1 MNDLLAE
8 ISETRHVDKNII
20 NAEETGIKPMPYVT
34 EVVIE
39 GSTFSGSVSFA
50 PMATDVE
57 RSCLAHGISLLNHIG
72 GKSGRGYGQ
81 IAVETDETLND
92 ALYNE
97 NVCNVDID
105 FISSFIG
112 DIS

>member
-1 MNDLLAE
+1 MARYGNRTHRLRQAADDL
-8 ISETRHVDKNII
+8 
-20 NAEETGIKPMPYVT
+20 
-34 EVVIE
+34 
-39 GSTFSGSVSFA
+39 
-50 PMATDVE
+50 
-57 RSCLAHGISLLNHIG
+57 IG

-81 IAVETDETLND
+81 IAIETDEPLND